1 MSIYSD
7 NVRKQNDA
15 ISRMFL
21 ALSDPTRL
29 SIVRLI
35 RFDEMSVGELVA
47 ELNESQPKVSRHLA
61 FLRNCE
67 IVETR
72 RDGKHVFYHLDF
84 RNDTR
89 SSRLRQSIVEQIALI
104 SPAMR
109 PQTGKY
115 PMDGDV
121 SDENIYEKPY
131 VSGRISN
138 DIEVF
143 LL

>member
-1 MSIYSD
+1 MSIY
-7 NVRKQNDA
+7 NDGVHNEDDA
-15 ISRMFL
+15 VSRLFL

-29 SIVRLI
+29 SIVRSI
-35 RFDEMSVGELVA
+35 GFDEKSVGELVA

-84 RNDTR
+84 SNDTR
-89 SSRLRQSIVEQIALI
+89 SSGLLQSIVEQIALI
-104 SPAMR
+104 SPAVR

-115 PMDGDV
+115 PMDGDLL
-121 SDENIYEKPY
+121 DENIYGQAD

-138 DIEVF
+138 DIEIF